1 MPATFIFAIILAVFT
16 AGAVLTWVLASPL
29 PEQPAQRHPY
39 SNSSDPFPLKKAAG
53 ITAITLGALTAL
65 FVLISSW
72 TPVGTQN
79 IGIVTSFGRPVSHL
93 DNGLHFI
100 APWDQ
105 VTQMDGA
112 IQTDSYTG
120 SQCINIRVAQQ
131 QTACATVSIR
141 WRIRPDAVD
150 ELFRNYQ
157 YPTVFT
163 AIQDSLVTREL
174 AVALNRQFAG
184 YDPIASLTSSVKPGQ
199 PGNPTV
205 AQLAA
210 AVTSQMQ
217 REIGSQIQVDNVLIP
232 LVTYDATVQNR
243 INTVLAQTAQTDV
256 AEQAIRTAQA
266 QAQANKDLAAS
277 VSNNPGVLQ
286 SQCLNLVNE
295 AIKANYQFPAGF
307 SCFGGS
313 SVGVVASSK

>member
-1 MPATFIFAIILAVFT
+1 MPATFIFAIIFAVF
-16 AGAVLTWVLASPL
+16 AL
-29 PEQPAQRHPY
+29 
-39 SNSSDPFPLKKAAG
+39 AAG
-53 ITAITLGALTAL
+53 VIWKFTNPVPQTTSRTAYQDDPVPVKAISGIAACVLGGFAAL
-65 FVLISSW
+65 FVLVSAW

-79 IGIVTSFGRPVSHL
+79 IGIETSFGRPVGHL

-120 SQCINIRVAQQ
+120 ANCINIRVAEQ
-131 QTACATVSIR
+131 QTACASVSIR
-141 WRIRPDAVD
+141 RRIRPDAVD
-150 ELFRNYQ
+150 GLFRNYQ
-157 YPTVFT
+157 FPTVFT

-174 AVALNRQFAG
+174 AVALNRQFAS
-184 YDPIASLTSSVKPGQ
+184 YDPIASLTSSVKSGQ

-205 AQLAA
+205 AELAA
-210 AVTSQMQ
+210 AVTSEMQ
-217 REIGSQIQVDNVLIP
+217 AEIGSQIQVDNVLIP
-232 LVTYDATVQNR
+232 LVTYDATVQSR

-256 AEQAIRTAQA
+256 AQQAIKTALA

-295 AIKANYQFPAGF
+295 GIKSGYSFPAGF
-307 SCFGGS
+307 SCFGSS
-313 SVGVVASSK
+313 SVGVIAK

>member
-1 MPATFIFAIILAVFT
+1 MPAAFIFAIIFAVITLIALAVWKF
-16 AGAVLTWVLASPL
+16 AST
-29 PEQPAQRHPY
+29 PEPAAPRSRY
-39 SNSSDPFPLKKAAG
+39 DSSSDPVPVTKIAGWVAAG
-53 ITAITLGALTAL
+53 FGALTAL
-65 FVLISSW
+65 FVLVSAW

-79 IGIVTSFGRPVSHL
+79 IGIETSFGRPVGHL

-120 SQCINIRVAQQ
+120 ANCINIRVAEQ
-131 QTACATVSIR
+131 QTACASVSIR

-150 ELFRNYQ
+150 GLFRNYQ
-157 YPTVFT
+157 FPTVFT

-174 AVALNRQFAG
+174 AVALNRQFAS
-184 YDPIASLTSSVKPGQ
+184 YDPIASLTSSVKSGQ

-205 AQLAA
+205 AELAA
-210 AVTSQMQ
+210 AVTGEMQ
-217 REIGSQIQVDNVLIP
+217 AEIGSQIQVDNVLIP
-232 LVTYDATVQNR
+232 LVTYDATVQSR

-256 AEQAIRTAQA
+256 AQQAIKTALA

-295 AIKANYQFPAGF
+295 GIKAGYSFPAGF
-307 SCFGGS
+307 SCFGTS
-313 SVGVVASSK
+313 SVGVIAK

>member
-1 MPATFIFAIILAVFT
+1 MPVTFIFAIIFAVFA
-16 AGAVLTWVLASPL
+16 AGALVTWRLASPV
-29 PEQPAQRHPY
+29 PEPSGRDRY
-39 SNSSDPFPLKKAAG
+39 SSSNDAFPLKTAAKVV
-53 ITAITLGALTAL
+53 AIVFGALTAL
-65 FVLISSW
+65 FVLVSSW

-79 IGIVTSFGRPVSHL
+79 IGIVTSFGRPVGHL

-120 SQCINIRVAQQ
+120 SGCINIRVAQQ

-205 AQLAA
+205 AQLAS
-210 AVTSQMQ
+210 AVTTEMQ
-217 REIGSQIQVDNVLIP
+217 QEIGSQIQVDNVLIP
-232 LVTYDATVQNR
+232 LVTYDPTVQNR
-243 INTVLAQTAQTDV
+243 INTVLSQTAQTDV
-256 AEQAIRTAQA
+256 AEQAIKTAQA
-266 QAQANKDLAAS
+266 QAQANHDLSAS

-286 SQCLNLVNE
+286 AQCLNLVNE
-295 AIKANYQFPAGF
+295 AIKANYALPTGF

-313 SVGVVASSK
+313 TVGVVATK